1 MIKEKNEETG
11 EVKVIFSSEEFK
23 KLKIFGGAAAVLL
36 ILSISLAGW
45 AGYSTNALHAEN
57 ELYRSQLKMA
67 DEKMQ
72 ALENKAKTVEKI
84 SGQLQELVRTNGG
97 TVPENTGMG
106 TGGIGGASTVPD
118 IAKTAGNKKEDDEK
132 IAVSETPGE
141 LLKEMRRLDERL
153 DKQIRL
159 VVALRS
165 EFMNQAYGAVS
176 SVVNPTAET
185 PNIWPVAGSI
195 SSYYGYRT
203 SPGGIGSTFH
213 EGVDIAGDYGTP
225 ISATAAGTVT
235 QAGWVGGY
243 GYLVEVK
250 HADGIVTR
258 YGHNSAV
265 LVYEGQHV
273 DQGSMI
279 ALMGSTGNSTGP
291 HCHYE
296 VRIHGEAVDPMYFL
310 PQNYCCLLYTSPSPR
325 D

>member
-185 PNIWPVAGSI
+185 PNIWPVAGPI

-203 SPGGIGSTFH
+203 SLGGIGSTFH

-243 GYLVEVK
+243 GYFVEVK

-310 PQNYCCLLYTSPSPR
+310 PQNY
-325 D
+325 

>member
-185 PNIWPVAGSI
+185 PNIWPVAGPI

-213 EGVDIAGDYGTP
+213 DGVDIAGDYGTP

-310 PQNYCCLLYTSPSPR
+310 PQNY
-325 D
+325 

>member
-132 IAVSETPGE
+132 IDVSETPGE

-153 DKQIRL
+153 DKQTRL
-159 VVALRS
+159 VVALHS

-185 PNIWPVAGSI
+185 PNIWPVAGPI

-310 PQNYCCLLYTSPSPR
+310 PQNY
-325 D
+325 

>member
-97 TVPENTGMG
+97 TVPENTGA
-106 TGGIGGASTVPD
+106 GGIGGASTVPD
-118 IAKTAGNKKEDDEK
+118 IAKTAGNKKKDDEK

-165 EFMNQAYGAVS
+165 EFMNQAYGTVS
-176 SVVNPTAET
+176 SVLNPTAET
-185 PNIWPVAGSI
+185 PNIWPVAGPI

-296 VRIHGEAVDPMYFL
+296 VRINGEAVDPMYFL
-310 PQNYCCLLYTSPSPR
+310 PQSY
-325 D
+325 

>member
-67 DEKMQ
+67 DEKIQ

-185 PNIWPVAGSI
+185 PNIWPVAGPI

-310 PQNYCCLLYTSPSPR
+310 PQNY
-325 D
+325 

>member
-1 MIKEKNEETG
+1 MIQRKNEETG

-141 LLKEMRRLDERL
+141 LLKEMRRLDELL

-185 PNIWPVAGSI
+185 PNIWPVAGPI

-310 PQNYCCLLYTSPSPR
+310 PQNY
-325 D
+325 

>member
-185 PNIWPVAGSI
+185 PNIWPVAGPI
-195 SSYYGYRT
+195 SSYYGYRI

-243 GYLVEVK
+243 GYLVEVR

-310 PQNYCCLLYTSPSPR
+310 PQNY
-325 D
+325 

>member
-45 AGYSTNALHAEN
+45 AGYSTNALHAEI

-132 IAVSETPGE
+132 IDVSETPGE

-185 PNIWPVAGSI
+185 PNIWPVAGPI

-310 PQNYCCLLYTSPSPR
+310 PQNY
-325 D
+325 

>member
-141 LLKEMRRLDERL
+141 LLKEMRRLDELL

-185 PNIWPVAGSI
+185 PNIWPVAGPI

-273 DQGSMI
+273 DQVSMI

-310 PQNYCCLLYTSPSPR
+310 PQNY
-325 D
+325 

>member
-1 MIKEKNEETG
+1 M
-11 EVKVIFSSEEFK
+11 
-23 KLKIFGGAAAVLL
+23 LL

-45 AGYSTNALHAEN
+45 AGYSTNALHTEN

-185 PNIWPVAGSI
+185 PNIWPVAGPI

-213 EGVDIAGDYGTP
+213 DGVDIAGDYGTP

-310 PQNYCCLLYTSPSPR
+310 PQNY
-325 D
+325 

>member
-165 EFMNQAYGAVS
+165 EFMNQAYGTVS
-176 SVVNPTAET
+176 SVLNPTAET
-185 PNIWPVAGSI
+185 PNIWPVAGPI

-235 QAGWVGGY
+235 KAGWVGGY
-243 GYLVEVK
+243 GYLVEVR

-310 PQNYCCLLYTSPSPR
+310 PQSY
-325 D
+325 

>member
-185 PNIWPVAGSI
+185 PNIWPVAGPI

-243 GYLVEVK
+243 GYLVEVR

-291 HCHYE
+291 HWHYE

-310 PQNYCCLLYTSPSPR
+310 PQSY
-325 D
+325 

>member
-45 AGYSTNALHAEN
+45 AGYNTNALHAEN

-118 IAKTAGNKKEDDEK
+118 IAKTAGDKKEDDEK

-310 PQNYCCLLYTSPSPR
+310 PQNY
-325 D
+325 

>member
-106 TGGIGGASTVPD
+106 TGGIGGASTIPD

-141 LLKEMRRLDERL
+141 LLKEIRRLDERL

-185 PNIWPVAGSI
+185 PNIWPVAGPI

-235 QAGWVGGY
+235 KAGWVGGY
-243 GYLVEVK
+243 GYLVEVR

-310 PQNYCCLLYTSPSPR
+310 PQNY
-325 D
+325 

>member
-1 MIKEKNEETG
+1 MIKEKNEGTG

-185 PNIWPVAGSI
+185 PNIWPVAGPI

-310 PQNYCCLLYTSPSPR
+310 PQNY
-325 D
+325 

>member
-97 TVPENTGMG
+97 KVPENTGMG

-118 IAKTAGNKKEDDEK
+118 IAKTAGNKKEDDDDEK

-185 PNIWPVAGSI
+185 PNIWPVAGPI

-310 PQNYCCLLYTSPSPR
+310 PQNY
-325 D
+325 

>member
-23 KLKIFGGAAAVLL
+23 KLKIFGGAAAVFL
-36 ILSISLAGW
+36 ILSAGLAGW
-45 AGYSTNALHAEN
+45 AAYSTTALHAEN

-118 IAKTAGNKKEDDEK
+118 IAKTAGDKKEDDEK

-165 EFMNQAYGAVS
+165 EFMNQAYGTVS
-176 SVVNPTAET
+176 SVLNPTAET
-185 PNIWPVAGSI
+185 PNIWPVTGPI

-243 GYLVEVK
+243 GYLVEVR

-310 PQNYCCLLYTSPSPR
+310 PQSY
-325 D
+325 

>member
-118 IAKTAGNKKEDDEK
+118 IAKTAGDKKEDDEK

-185 PNIWPVAGSI
+185 PNIWPVAGPI

-296 VRIHGEAVDPMYFL
+296 VRINGEAVDPMYFL
-310 PQNYCCLLYTSPSPR
+310 PQSY
-325 D
+325 

>member
-84 SGQLQELVRTNGG
+84 SGQLQELVRRNGG

-185 PNIWPVAGSI
+185 PNIWPVAGPI
-195 SSYYGYRT
+195 SSYYGYRI

-310 PQNYCCLLYTSPSPR
+310 PQNY
-325 D
+325 

>member
-185 PNIWPVAGSI
+185 PNIWPVAGPI

-265 LVYEGQHV
+265 LVCEGQHV

-310 PQNYCCLLYTSPSPR
+310 PQNY
-325 D
+325 

>member
-1 MIKEKNEETG
+1 MTGEWMIKEKNEETG

-118 IAKTAGNKKEDDEK
+118 IAKTAGDKKEDDEK
-132 IAVSETPGE
+132 IVVSETPGE

-185 PNIWPVAGSI
+185 PNIWPVAGPI

-310 PQNYCCLLYTSPSPR
+310 PQNY
-325 D
+325 

>member
-45 AGYSTNALHAEN
+45 AGYSTNALHTEN

-185 PNIWPVAGSI
+185 PNIWPVAGPI

-310 PQNYCCLLYTSPSPR
+310 PQSY
-325 D
+325 

>member
-118 IAKTAGNKKEDDEK
+118 IAKTAENKKEDDEK

-176 SVVNPTAET
+176 SVVNSTAET
-185 PNIWPVAGSI
+185 PNIWPVAGPI

-310 PQNYCCLLYTSPSPR
+310 PQDY
-325 D
+325 

>member
-165 EFMNQAYGAVS
+165 EFMNQAYGTVS
-176 SVVNPTAET
+176 SVLNPTAET
-185 PNIWPVAGSI
+185 PNIWPVAGPI

-310 PQNYCCLLYTSPSPR
+310 PQSY
-325 D
+325 

>member
-97 TVPENTGMG
+97 TVPENTE

-118 IAKTAGNKKEDDEK
+118 IAKTAGNKKKDDEK

-185 PNIWPVAGSI
+185 PNIWPVAGPI

-296 VRIHGEAVDPMYFL
+296 VRINGEAVDPMYFL
-310 PQNYCCLLYTSPSPR
+310 PQSY
-325 D
+325 

>member
-141 LLKEMRRLDERL
+141 LLKEMRRLDELL

-185 PNIWPVAGSI
+185 PNIWPVAGPI

-243 GYLVEVK
+243 GYLVEVE

-310 PQNYCCLLYTSPSPR
+310 PQNY
-325 D
+325 

>member
-141 LLKEMRRLDERL
+141 LLKEMRRLDELL

-176 SVVNPTAET
+176 SVVNPMAET
-185 PNIWPVAGSI
+185 PNIWPVAGPI

-310 PQNYCCLLYTSPSPR
+310 PQNY
-325 D
+325 

>member
-84 SGQLQELVRTNGG
+84 SGQLQELVHTNGG

-118 IAKTAGNKKEDDEK
+118 IAKTAGDKKEDDEK

-165 EFMNQAYGAVS
+165 EFMNQAYGTVS
-176 SVVNPTAET
+176 SVLNPTAET
-185 PNIWPVAGSI
+185 PNIWPVAGPI

-235 QAGWVGGY
+235 KAGWVGGY

-310 PQNYCCLLYTSPSPR
+310 PQSY
-325 D
+325 

>member
-45 AGYSTNALHAEN
+45 AGYNTNALHAEN

-118 IAKTAGNKKEDDEK
+118 IAKTAGDKKEDDEK

-185 PNIWPVAGSI
+185 PNIWPVAGPI

-225 ISATAAGTVT
+225 ISATAAGTVA

-310 PQNYCCLLYTSPSPR
+310 PQNY
-325 D
+325 

>member
-1 MIKEKNEETG
+1 MTGEWMIKEKNEETG

-118 IAKTAGNKKEDDEK
+118 IAKTAGDKKEDDEK

-153 DKQIRL
+153 EKQIRL
-159 VVALRS
+159 VIALHS

-185 PNIWPVAGSI
+185 PNIWPVAGPI

-310 PQNYCCLLYTSPSPR
+310 PQNY
-325 D
+325 

>member
-36 ILSISLAGW
+36 ILSAGLAGW
-45 AGYSTNALHAEN
+45 AAYSTTALHAEN

-72 ALENKAKTVEKI
+72 AFENKAKTVEKI

-185 PNIWPVAGSI
+185 PNIWPVAGPI

-310 PQNYCCLLYTSPSPR
+310 PQNY
-325 D
+325 

>member
-159 VVALRS
+159 VVALHS

-176 SVVNPTAET
+176 SVVNSTAET
-185 PNIWPVAGSI
+185 PNIWPVAGPI

-310 PQNYCCLLYTSPSPR
+310 PQNY
-325 D
+325 

>member
-36 ILSISLAGW
+36 ILSAGLAGW
-45 AGYSTNALHAEN
+45 AAYSTTALHAEN

-84 SGQLQELVRTNGG
+84 SGQLQELVRTSGG
-97 TVPENTGMG
+97 TVPKNTGI
-106 TGGIGGASTVPD
+106 GGIGGASTVPD
-118 IAKTAGNKKEDDEK
+118 IAKTMDDKKADGEK
-132 IAVSETPGE
+132 IVMSETPGE
-141 LLKEMRRLDERL
+141 LLREMRRLDERL

-185 PNIWPVAGSI
+185 PNIWPVAGPI

-296 VRIHGEAVDPMYFL
+296 VRINGEAVDPMYFL
-310 PQNYCCLLYTSPSPR
+310 PQSY
-325 D
+325 

>member
-36 ILSISLAGW
+36 ILSAGLAGW
-45 AGYSTNALHAEN
+45 AAYSTTALHAEN

-185 PNIWPVAGSI
+185 PNIWPVAGPI

-310 PQNYCCLLYTSPSPR
+310 PQNY
-325 D
+325 

>member
-36 ILSISLAGW
+36 ILSAGLAGW
-45 AGYSTNALHAEN
+45 AAYSTTALHAEN

-97 TVPENTGMG
+97 TMPENTGI
-106 TGGIGGASTVPD
+106 GGIGGASTVPD
-118 IAKTAGNKKEDDEK
+118 IAKTTGNKKKDDEK

-153 DKQIRL
+153 DKQMRL

-165 EFMNQAYGAVS
+165 EFMNQAYGTVS
-176 SVVNPTAET
+176 SVLNPTAET
-185 PNIWPVAGSI
+185 PNIWPVTGPI

-235 QAGWVGGY
+235 KAGWVGGY
-243 GYLVEVK
+243 GYLVEVR

-310 PQNYCCLLYTSPSPR
+310 PQSY
-325 D
+325 

>member
-132 IAVSETPGE
+132 IAISETPGE

-185 PNIWPVAGSI
+185 PNIWPVAGPI

-273 DQGSMI
+273 EQGSMI

-310 PQNYCCLLYTSPSPR
+310 PQNY
-325 D
+325 

>member
-118 IAKTAGNKKEDDEK
+118 IAKTAGNKKDDDEK

-141 LLKEMRRLDERL
+141 LLKEMRRLDELL

-185 PNIWPVAGSI
+185 PNIWPVAGPI

-213 EGVDIAGDYGTP
+213 EGVDLAGDYGTP

-235 QAGWVGGY
+235 KAGWVGGY
-243 GYLVEVK
+243 GYLVEVR

-291 HCHYE
+291 HCHYA

-310 PQNYCCLLYTSPSPR
+310 PQNY
-325 D
+325 

>member
-185 PNIWPVAGSI
+185 PNIWPVAGPI
-195 SSYYGYRT
+195 SSYYGYRI

-213 EGVDIAGDYGTP
+213 EGVDIDGDYGTP

-310 PQNYCCLLYTSPSPR
+310 PQNY
-325 D
+325 

>member
-141 LLKEMRRLDERL
+141 LLKEMRRLDELL

-185 PNIWPVAGSI
+185 PNIWPVAGPI

-265 LVYEGQHV
+265 LVYEGQYV

-310 PQNYCCLLYTSPSPR
+310 PQNY
-325 D
+325 